1 VTLNGS
7 TPVAFLAST
16 DLDRARAFFGGNLG
30 LPLITDDGFAC
41 VFQAGPISMRVTLV
55 DKATTAPYTVFGW
68 LVEEIAQS
76 IDDLRS
82 AGVSFERF
90 EGMKQDQRGIW
101 TAPGGAQ
108 IAWFK
113 DPDGNVLSLTQLPLG
128 D

>member
-68 LVEEIAQS
+68 LVGAIAQS